1 MKTAKI
7 IHNQLWTGIGIK
19 VSIEIISI
27 DKTKLYPVRY
37 KYLEKGYDNLV
48 FSATLSEIIFK

>member
-7 IHNQLWTGIGIK
+7 IHNQLWTGIGTK
-19 VSIEIISI
+19 VPIEIISI

-37 KYLEKGYDNLV
+37 KYLEKGYKNLV